1 MDYTVHG
8 TLHTGV
14 GNVSLLQGI
23 LPTQGSNPGLPHCR
37 QILYQLSYKENPS
50 ILEWVAC
57 PFSSVSSWSRNQT
70 GVSYIAGGF
79 FTNWAIREACLGL
92 YLEKNKIWK
101 DTCTPVF
108 IAMLFIIAKTW
119 KQPKCPLT
127 DEQIKKMWYMY
138 IIDYQTIKKNEILP
152 FVATWIIILS

>member
-14 GNVSLLQGI
+14 GNLSLLQGI
-23 LPTQGSNPGLPHCR
+23 LPTQGSNPCLPHCR
-37 QILYQLSYKENPS
+37 QILYQLSYKGNPR
-50 ILEWVAC
+50 ILEWVAY
-57 PFSSVSSWSRNQT
+57 PFSSGSSWSRNQT

-79 FTNWAIREACLGL
+79 FTNWAIREARLGL

-108 IAMLFIIAKTW
+108 IAMPFIIAKTW

-138 IIDYQTIKKNEILP
+138 TTDYQTIKRMKYCHL
-152 FVATWIIILS
+152 